1 MKHLFLDESGEC
13 SFSKK
18 SYHKH
23 FLITILSVD
32 TSEVYKIKNHLRR
45 KTASFIKRGWDKS
58 KEIKAFDIYKY
69 KKFGEKA
76 ILDVISSLI
85 KINSLEISYIV
96 INKEKIENLSFR
108 KASYG
113 IGYNYFTGV
122 LLSELIFDEGYYD
135 VCLIFDKRN
144 KESHQNKYFKEYLET
159 KIFGKALEK
168 EINVEFR
175 LEGLDSKDVYGLKA
189 VDFFSWSVFR
199 KFEYSDNRFF
209 NLIFKKLKKRREWYV
224 D

>member
-18 SYHKH
+18 SYYKH

-32 TSEVYKIKNHLRR
+32 TSEVNKIKNHLRR
-45 KTASFIKRGWDKS
+45 KTASFIKKGWDKS
-58 KEIKAFDIYKY
+58 KEIKAYEIYNR
-69 KKFGEKA
+69 FGEKG
-76 ILDVISSLI
+76 ITDVILSLI

-108 KASYG
+108 NASYG
-113 IGYNYFTGV
+113 ISYNYFTGV
-122 LLSELIFDEGYYD
+122 LLSELIFDDGFYD

-144 KESHQNKYFKEYLET
+144 KESHRNKYFKEYLET

-209 NLIFKKLKKRREWYV
+209 NLIYKRLKRSREWYIG
-224 D
+224 